1 MTVWYIPESIDATIA
16 HMLPDIMS
24 HPNPTTATNRITVR
38 ALHFLSGYLFRDT
51 ISGKDLE
58 RLLHSL
64 RAFATARR
72 IELNDQE
79 LAVEQARRDLARA
92 AA

>member
-1 MTVWYIPESIDATIA
+1 MTPQPRPEAVDATIT

-24 HPNPTTATNRITVR
+24 HPNPTTATNRLATD
-38 ALHFLSGYLFRDT
+38 AAHHLSGYLFRDT

-64 RAFATARR
+64 RAFAKARR
-72 IELNDQE
+72 VELD
-79 LAVEQARRDLARA
+79 DIA
-92 AA
+92 ANKLRLWEERPWAA

>member
-1 MTVWYIPESIDATIA
+1 MTPQPRPEAIDATIA
-16 HMLPDIMS
+16 HVLPKLTSLAD
-24 HPNPTTATNRITVR
+24 PTYEKNWVTVR

-64 RAFATARR
+64 RAFAKARR
-72 IELNDQE
+72 VELD
-79 LAVEQARRDLARA
+79 DIA
-92 AA
+92 ANKLRLWEERPWAA

>member
-1 MTVWYIPESIDATIA
+1 MTVWHLPESIDATIA

-24 HPNPTTATNRITVR
+24 HPNPTTATNRLTTD
-38 ALHFLSGYLFRDT
+38 AAHYLAGYLFRDT

-64 RAFATARR
+64 RAFAKARR
-72 IELNDQE
+72 VELD
-79 LAVEQARRDLARA
+79 DIA
-92 AA
+92 ANKLRLWEERPWAA

>member
-1 MTVWYIPESIDATIA
+1 MTIWHLPESIDATIA

-24 HPNPTTATNRITVR
+24 HPNPTTVTNRLATDAAWLLV
-38 ALHFLSGYLFRDT
+38 LFRDT

-64 RAFATARR
+64 RAFAKARR
-72 IELNDQE
+72 VELD
-79 LAVEQARRDLARA
+79 DIA
-92 AA
+92 ANKLRLWEERPWAA